1 MDTADHSS
9 SSSKPKKLQ
18 RISQACDLCH
28 RRSIRCR
35 PSTENAQQQC
45 QNCYDFGVACTYNR
59 PSRRRRNP
67 SQAHASP
74 PNVLAQR
81 PGPTVLSTT
90 STTDN
95 IIRQDSNP
103 SSSSNGT
110 GTITSTD
117 TNSLMH
123 GANTRHDTNSSHG
136 KGPADGP
143 PDVMGAFAAI
153 REGGRDDLHDLAWRS
168 FALASLGTIEQYI
181 EVYIEI
187 VYPIFPLFHVPS
199 LREKLHQRLHLTDRG
214 FFASVMAACALAA
227 ARVRDGATCDYRHL
241 TESPEKA
248 LEIFFAAAT
257 DAIGKDFSKAHG
269 LGSMRACGLLAVTA
283 IEYGQIRTM
292 HEYLGKYMTLRAM
305 QQCHDERFWPPGVSI
320 IEREERRRIYWSMY
334 TFDIYTAV
342 VFDGLMWSQETHS
355 NVRYPLEVNDEDL
368 TAEPASPTNDDN
380 WLRGWNFTT
389 DLYRMLEH
397 SMMRMR
403 RNKAMHNGRS
413 SVTRLLL
420 PSDMPDAQLMD
431 NVLGAYYE
439 LPARFRVVNAPT
451 ASGDRRQTLFG
462 FQAALIQTTLQLV
475 RMTLFST
482 ITNHDV
488 DSKCYV
494 AEQVLTTFHSIAPQY
509 LRAISTPLVYHLDRI
524 GRILASVMEGLLC
537 EQSYHRVR
545 NLLVSMADLLQGL
558 ESGLQP
564 TAGASQ
570 DLRAQIEKIDRYTDG
585 QRALYSSVG
594 PQQTPAMLSH
604 GVGGA
609 AMMSQGQGQGQGRTD
624 GQVPT
629 LASMGLAT
637 PLDEFQLPLDLVSG
651 QAWPWPFEFGA
662 EGGMMGVE

>member
-1 MDTADHSS
+1 MDTAEH

-45 QNCYDFGVACTYNR
+45 QNCYDFGVDCTYNR

-81 PGPTVLSTT
+81 PGLTVVPTT
-90 STTDN
+90 STEN
-95 IIRQDSNP
+95 ANREDSNP
-103 SSSSNGT
+103 SSNGT
-110 GTITSTD
+110 GTVMSTETS
-117 TNSLMH
+117 SLMH

-136 KGPADGP
+136 KGPADGQP
-143 PDVMGAFAAI
+143 EVMGALAAI
-153 REGGRDDLHDLAWRS
+153 REGSRDDLHDLAWRS

-227 ARVRDGATCDYRHL
+227 ARVRDGATSDHRHL
-241 TESPEKA
+241 TDSPEKA
-248 LEIFFAAAT
+248 SEIFFAAAQ
-257 DAIGKDFSKAHG
+257 DAIGKDFSRAHG

-283 IEYGQIRTM
+283 IQYGQIRTM

-305 QQCHDERFWPPGVSI
+305 QQCHDESHWPADISI

-355 NVRYPLEVNDEDL
+355 NVCYPVEVNDEDL
-368 TAEPASPTNDDN
+368 LAEPASPTDDDN

-403 RNKAMHNGRS
+403 RSKAMHNGRS

-439 LPARFRVVNAPT
+439 LPARFRVVNAPAT
-451 ASGDRRQTLFG
+451 GDRRQTLFG

-482 ITNHDV
+482 VTNHDV

-509 LRAISTPLVYHLDRI
+509 LRAISTPLVHHLDRI

-537 EQSYHRVR
+537 EQSYQRVR

-594 PQQTPAMLSH
+594 PQQTTAILSH
-604 GVGGA
+604 GVGGG
-609 AMMSQGQGQGQGRTD
+609 MMAQGQGRGE

-629 LASMGLAT
+629 LAAMWLAT
-637 PLDEFQLPLDLVSG
+637 PLNEFQLPLDLVSG
-651 QAWPWPFEFGA
+651 QAWPWPFEFGG

>member
-1 MDTADHSS
+1 M
-9 SSSKPKKLQ
+9 P
-18 RISQACDLCH
+18 SQH
-28 RRSIRCR
+28 R
-35 PSTENAQQQC
+35 NAQQQC
-45 QNCYDFGVACTYNR
+45 QNCYDFGVNCTYNR

-74 PNVLAQR
+74 PNILAQR
-81 PGPTVLSTT
+81 PGPNVVPTT
-90 STTDN
+90 STEN
-95 IIRQDSNP
+95 VNRQDSNP
-103 SSSSNGT
+103 SSSTGT
-110 GTITSTD
+110 GTITSNETS
-117 TNSLMH
+117 SLMH
-123 GANTRHDTNSSHG
+123 GANTRHDTGSSHG
-136 KGPADGP
+136 KGPADGQ

-153 REGGRDDLHDLAWRS
+153 REGSRDDLHDLAWRS

-181 EVYIEI
+181 EVYIDI

-199 LREKLHQRLHLTDRG
+199 LRDKLRQRLHLTDRG

-227 ARVRDGATCDYRHL
+227 ARVRDGATTDHRHL
-241 TESPEKA
+241 TDSPEKA
-248 LEIFFAAAT
+248 SEIFFAAAQ

-283 IEYGQIRTM
+283 IQYGQIRTM

-368 TAEPASPTNDDN
+368 TAEPASPTDDDN

-403 RNKAMHNGRS
+403 RSKAMHNGRS

-439 LPARFRVVNAPT
+439 LPARFRVVNAPAT
-451 ASGDRRQTLFG
+451 GDRRQTLFG

-482 ITNHDV
+482 VTNHDV

-509 LRAISTPLVYHLDRI
+509 LRAISTPLVHHLDRI

-537 EQSYHRVR
+537 EQSYQRVR

-594 PQQTPAMLSH
+594 PQQTTAILSH
-604 GVGGA
+604 GVGGG
-609 AMMSQGQGQGQGRTD
+609 MMPQGQGRVE

-651 QAWPWPFEFGA
+651 QAWPWPFEFGG

>member
-1 MDTADHSS
+1 MDAAGH

-18 RISQACDLCH
+18 RISQACDRCH

-45 QNCYDFGVACTYNR
+45 QNCYDFGVDCTYNR

-81 PGPTVLSTT
+81 PGLTVVPTT
-90 STTDN
+90 STEN
-95 IIRQDSNP
+95 ANREDSNP
-103 SSSSNGT
+103 SSNGT
-110 GTITSTD
+110 GTVTSTE
-117 TNSLMH
+117 TSSLMQ
-123 GANTRHDTNSSHG
+123 GASTRHDTGSSHG
-136 KGPADGP
+136 KVPTDGQ
-143 PDVMGAFAAI
+143 PDVMGALAAI
-153 REGGRDDLHDLAWRS
+153 REGSRDDLHDLAWRS
-168 FALASLGTIEQYI
+168 FALASLGTIEWYI

-199 LREKLHQRLHLTDRG
+199 LREKLRQRLHLTDRG

-227 ARVRDGATCDYRHL
+227 ARVRDGATSDHRHL
-241 TESPEKA
+241 TDSPEKA
-248 LEIFFAAAT
+248 SEIFFAAAQ

-283 IEYGQIRTM
+283 IQYGQIRTM

-355 NVRYPLEVNDEDL
+355 NVCYPVEVNDEDL
-368 TAEPASPTNDDN
+368 LAEPASPTDDDN

-403 RNKAMHNGRS
+403 RSKAMHNGRS

-439 LPARFRVVNAPT
+439 LPARFRVVNAPAT
-451 ASGDRRQTLFG
+451 GDRRQTLFG

-482 ITNHDV
+482 VTNHDV

-509 LRAISTPLVYHLDRI
+509 LRAISTPLVHHLDRI

-537 EQSYHRVR
+537 EQSYQRVR

-594 PQQTPAMLSH
+594 TQQTTAILSH
-604 GVGGA
+604 GVGGG
-609 AMMSQGQGQGQGRTD
+609 MMPQGQGRVE

-629 LASMGLAT
+629 LPSMELAT

-651 QAWPWPFEFGA
+651 QAWPWPFEFGGD
-662 EGGMMGVE
+662 GGMMGVE